1 MNDEELL
8 QKVKIAIGETS
19 DYQDELLKIYIDEVK
34 QYMLDSGVSE
44 EKVSSSKAL
53 GTIARGVMDLW
64 DYGNG
69 ETNLS
74 PYFKERV
81 IQLRGG
87 ELDV

>member
-34 QYMLDSGVSE
+34 QYMLDAGVSE
-44 EKVSSSKAL
+44 EKVNSSKAL

-69 ETNLS
+69 ETTLS

-87 ELDV
+87 ELNV